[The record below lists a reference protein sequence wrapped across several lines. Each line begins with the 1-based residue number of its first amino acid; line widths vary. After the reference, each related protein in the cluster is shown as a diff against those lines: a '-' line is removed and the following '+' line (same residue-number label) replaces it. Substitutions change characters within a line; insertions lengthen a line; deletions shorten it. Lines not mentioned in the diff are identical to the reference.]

1 MHTALSAVHTRDGL
15 TVKGYRGDR
24 SALLAF
30 DLAESLTA
38 GLAGF
43 AIRVKP
49 PKGAA
54 YWLPNRLSFA
64 TAYTSKT
71 TAKDRVWT
79 DSVAAPFQKFH
90 WVHFP
95 ADVPAGV
102 FTYEVTAM
110 YHDGNTLK
118 KGPTVA
124 TQLDLQADGFA
135 NLEYGFTRGYMS
147 SQAYATRFKNADV
160 RPGKT
165 LDFDIKP
172 YEERWAWLGGH
183 GREIIKTFVAECLAA
198 AQSSANVS
206 VDVFAYDFDAPDLLA
221 DLAKLKNKL
230 RVFIDDSDSHTKPG
244 ALEPVAG
251 RRLAD
256 AGAAVRYGH
265 FRRYAHQKVMIL
277 RRNGVPVAAISGS
290 ANFSVRGLYVQ
301 ANNVLRWNDATVAG
315 WFGQAFDLAFASGV
329 EKPGD
334 KFSGTEPFKKSALA
348 KAWLDVPP
356 LDLPNAKL
364 SFAPH
369 TDGKISMDL
378 VSRELAAADSSV
390 LFAVMELGGS
400 GATLKRLRE
409 VAADPGIYSYGI
421 TQKTGGDIS
430 LYKPGSNRGVLVPF
444 AALSQQ
450 VPANFR
456 KETAGGQGQV
466 IHHKF
471 IVVDFNDTNP
481 VVFAGSSNLAELA
494 EQENN
499 DNLFALYDR
508 NVATAY
514 AIEALRLVDHN
525 HFRAALN
532 KATAAQPLQLQGP
545 KPAGKAAPWWQ
556 RYYNR
561 DDLRCRERTL
571 FVR

>member
-1 MHTALSAVHTRDGL
+1 MNTALSAVHTRDGL

-49 PKGAA
+49 PQGAA

-64 TAYTSKT
+64 SGYTNKT
-71 TAKDRVWT
+71 KATDRVWT
-79 DSVAAPFQKFH
+79 SSALAPFQKFH

-95 ADVPAGV
+95 ASVPAGL

-110 YHDGNTLK
+110 YHGAGSLK
-118 KGPTVA
+118 KGPSVA
-124 TQLDLQADGFA
+124 VQLDLQADGFA
-135 NLEYGFTRGYMS
+135 NLEYGFTRGYLS
-147 SQAYATRFKNADV
+147 SQAYAERFKNADV

-165 LDFDIKP
+165 LDYDTQP
-172 YEERWAWLGGH
+172 YQKRWEWLGGH
-183 GREIIKTFVAECLAA
+183 GREMIKTFVAECLAA
-198 AQSSANVS
+198 AQASAQVS
-206 VDVFAYDFDAPDLLA
+206 VDVFAYDLDEPDLLA
-221 DLAKLKNKL
+221 DLAKLKSQL
-230 RVFIDDSDSHTKPG
+230 RVFIDDSDGHTKAG

-251 RRLAD
+251 RRLAE

-277 RRNGVPVAAISGS
+277 RRNGVPVSALHGS

-315 WFGQAFDLAFASGV
+315 WFGQTFDLAFAHGV
-329 EKPGD
+329 EKPGE
-334 KFSGTEPFKKSALA
+334 KFSGTEPFKKSDLA
-348 KAWLDVPP
+348 QAWLTVPP
-356 LDLPNAKL
+356 VDLPTAKL

-369 TDGKISMDL
+369 TSGKISMDL
-378 VSRELAAADSSV
+378 VSGELAAADSSI

-409 VAADPGIYSYGI
+409 IAADPRIYSYGI
-421 TQKTGGDIS
+421 TQKGGGDIS
-430 LYKPGSNRGVLVPF
+430 LYKPGSNRGVVVPF
-444 AALSQQ
+444 ATLSEQ

-499 DNLFALYDR
+499 DNLCALYDR
-508 NVATAY
+508 TIATAY

-532 KATAAQPLQLQGP
+532 KATAAQPLQLQGS
-545 KPAGKAAPWWQ
+545 KPTGKAAPWWQ
-556 RYYNR
+556 RYYDQ
-561 DDLRCRERTL
+561 DDLRCRERAL